1 MFLLTGR
8 ATRNFLGLLVVM
20 HFILFVDRVN
30 LAAAAGVMQQDL
42 GLSNIELGIAF
53 SAFNYAYAPFQLVG
67 GWFAD
72 RFGARRTLTVC
83 GLVWSTTTIVTGA
96 VGGLFSLFA
105 VRFVL
110 GMGEGATLPAAT
122 RALSN
127 WTSLASRGMAVGIT
141 HAAGRLGA
149 GSAAPIVA
157 LLIAWFSWRFSFV
170 ALGLLSVLWA
180 ALWWWYFHEDPRRHP
195 GITAAELAGLPTAD
209 PARQI
214 ASGPVPWRRLV
225 PRVAPLMIIYFCQGW
240 TGWLYVTWMPSLLQ
254 KNYGLEFKKSS
265 FLYAAVLFC
274 GMISELLGG
283 VLTDYLL
290 RRTRSLQIAR
300 SLLIAVSW
308 TFVVAALVPAI
319 LVHDLV
325 IGLAGFT
332 LVAFF
337 LGLAIS
343 PLWTAAMDIA
353 PNYAGS
359 SSALMNSAG
368 AVAGIFSPV
377 AFGWILERT
386 GNWTMPFAVSV
397 GLLLFA
403 IVMTYWIR
411 PDRPIEAVTRVG
423 GLAVA
428 GQ

>member
-8 ATRNFLGLLVVM
+8 ATRNFLVLLVVM
-20 HFILFVDRVN
+20 HFIVDRVN
-30 LAAAAGVMQQDL
+30 IAAAAGVMQQDL
-42 GLSNIELGIAF
+42 RLSNIELGIAF

-83 GLVWSTTTIVTGA
+83 GLVWSGTTIVTGA

-170 ALGLLSVLWA
+170 ALGLLSVFWA
-180 ALWWWYFHEDPRRHP
+180 ALWWWYFLEDPRRHP

-209 PARQI
+209 PAGQM

-300 SLLIAVSW
+300 SLLIAISW

-386 GNWTMPFAVSV
+386 GNWTMPFAVSI

-428 GQ
+428 GE